1 MTNRANVYIKRG
13 KYSDKIADNKI
24 KRGFF
29 CKILVFLT
37 IKCENVICVR
47 FQQVQRVLLGAVQ
60 MTSCDSVH
68 WSRYSGKDPSL
79 RHVPG

>member
-29 CKILVFLT
+29 LQNPRFFDNKVRKCYLRTISTGPKSPAGSSSDDFL
-37 IKCENVICVR
+37 R
-47 FQQVQRVLLGAVQ
+47 
-60 MTSCDSVH
+60 
-68 WSRYSGKDPSL
+68 
-79 RHVPG
+79 

>member
-37 IKCENVICVR
+37 IKLRSNIFNEFIR
-47 FQQVQRVLLGAVQ
+47 FDFQN
-60 MTSCDSVH
+60 TCF
-68 WSRYSGKDPSL
+68 
-79 RHVPG
+79 

>member
-37 IKCENVICVR
+37 DMCENVTCER
-47 FQQVQRVLLGAVQ
+47 FQQVQKVLQEAVRK
-60 MTSCDSVH
+60 TSCGSVH

>member
-29 CKILVFLT
+29 CKILVFLAN
-37 IKCENVICVR
+37 KYENVTCER
-47 FQQVQRVLLGAVQ
+47 FQQVQRVQRGAVLE
-60 MTSCDSVH
+60 TSCDSVH

>member
-37 IKCENVICVR
+37 INCENVTYGR
-47 FQQVQRVLLGAVQ
+47 FQQVQRVLQEAAPS
-60 MTSCDSVH
+60 TSCDIGH
-68 WSRYSGKDPSL
+68 
-79 RHVPG
+79 

>member
-47 FQQVQRVLLGAVQ
+47 FQQVQRAPLGAVRK
-60 MTSCDSVH
+60 TYFGSAH
-68 WSRYSGKDPSL
+68 WSRYSGKDPYL

>member
-1 MTNRANVYIKRG
+1 MTICANVYIKRG

-37 IKCENVICVR
+37 IKCENVIFEL
-47 FQQVQRVLLGAVQ
+47 FQ
-60 MTSCDSVH
+60 
-68 WSRYSGKDPSL
+68 
-79 RHVPG
+79 

>member
-37 IKCENVICVR
+37 NMCENV
-47 FQQVQRVLLGAVQ
+47 
-60 MTSCDSVH
+60 T
-68 WSRYSGKDPSL
+68 
-79 RHVPG
+79 